1 LYVAGYRPGNA
12 VLGVERKIQG
22 LWECA
27 CIIGSGFSFKASL
40 YFRVLDL
47 HLFLTN
53 QQITMMFRTAILA
66 TLAASVAAK
75 SFIPEADISADSR
88 FGKRLMEKATRSLE
102 NDGGDSTW
110 MVDYS
115 IKYLGCSS
123 LIQVNAGGEGGG
135 DGDDGSFLYT
145 ANLVKF
151 ALCPSDESCSSCTTG
166 SAQYVVNMMDFVDAY
181 TEMKMEEKERQC
193 EYVRESCYCDNGDD
207 DYACESACYAAAG
220 MDYCT
225 EYEDDEEFE
234 VQRYL
239 ECSGKSSSS
248 FAQI

>member
-1 LYVAGYRPGNA
+1 
-12 VLGVERKIQG
+12 
-22 LWECA
+22 
-27 CIIGSGFSFKASL
+27 
-40 YFRVLDL
+40 
-47 HLFLTN
+47 
-53 QQITMMFRTAILA
+53 MMFRTAVLA

-88 FGKRLMEKATRSLE
+88 FGKRLMEKATRGLE
-102 NDGGDSTW
+102 NGDDGDSTW

-123 LIQVNAGGEGGG
+123 LIQVNSEDGG
-135 DGDDGSFLYT
+135 GDDGSFLYT

-166 SAQYVVNMMDFVDAY
+166 DAQYVVNMMDFVDAY
-181 TEMKMEEKERQC
+181 TEMKMDEKERKC

-225 EYEDDEEFE
+225 DYEDDEEFE

-239 ECSGKSSSS
+239 ECSGKSSS